1 MIKTIGK
8 KRKDHPKIVPTTI
21 KEGGN
26 ANSKRMTRQ
35 QIKIETQNP
44 YKV

>member
-1 MIKTIGK
+1 LKEKLTTDGKQKVIKTIGE

-26 ANSKRMTRQ
+26 ANSK
-35 QIKIETQNP
+35 
-44 YKV
+44 